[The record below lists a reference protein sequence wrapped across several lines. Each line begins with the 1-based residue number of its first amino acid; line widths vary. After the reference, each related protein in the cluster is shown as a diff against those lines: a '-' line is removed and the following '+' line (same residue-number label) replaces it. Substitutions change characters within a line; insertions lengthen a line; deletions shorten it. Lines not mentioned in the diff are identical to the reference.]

1 MNTSLN
7 AATLVIIGA
16 GSLGVFFS
24 SRWFVV
30 RLFHW
35 PASAVYRIA
44 AFLPLLM
51 GLVLIGLLP
60 ALQTRGYNVDFAV
73 LVGAAFG
80 IGFSLDNGRATSR
93 YSRFLGA
100 IFLFLYGWVLI
111 GGVLAM
117 VVGGS

>member
-7 AATLVIIGA
+7 AATLVIFGI
-16 GSLGVFFS
+16 GSLAALFT

-30 RLFHW
+30 RLLHW
-35 PASAVYRIA
+35 PSTAIYRIA

-73 LVGAAFG
+73 LIGAAFG
-80 IGFSLDNGRATSR
+80 IGFSLDNGRAPSR

-100 IFLFLYGWVLI
+100 IFLFLYCWVLI